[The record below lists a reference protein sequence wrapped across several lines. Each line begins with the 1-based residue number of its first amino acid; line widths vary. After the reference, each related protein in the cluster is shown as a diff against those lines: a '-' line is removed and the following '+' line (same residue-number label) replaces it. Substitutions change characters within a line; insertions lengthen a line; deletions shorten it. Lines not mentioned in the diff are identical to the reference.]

1 MLGTNG
7 EWKQFYKANNKANLQ
22 FSPTA
27 TLTMQF
33 NIVITILN
41 NIDNLLKDII
51 HFRHMAQ
58 RFPKLEMTW
67 ISLPWVLY
75 FMVPNITA
83 YVSKGSKGL
92 PSNDIHEL

>member
-33 NIVITILN
+33 NIVITL
-41 NIDNLLKDII
+41 DNLLKDII

-58 RFPKLEMTW
+58 RFPKLEMT
-67 ISLPWVLY
+67 
-75 FMVPNITA
+75 
-83 YVSKGSKGL
+83 
-92 PSNDIHEL
+92 

>member
-1 MLGTNG
+1 MLGTNR

-33 NIVITILN
+33 NIVITL
-41 NIDNLLKDII
+41 DNLLKDII

-58 RFPKLEMTW
+58 RPAKLELT
-67 ISLPWVLY
+67 
-75 FMVPNITA
+75 
-83 YVSKGSKGL
+83 
-92 PSNDIHEL
+92 

>member
-33 NIVITILN
+33 NIVITL
-41 NIDNLLKDII
+41 DNLLKDII
-51 HFRHMAQ
+51 HSRHMAQ
-58 RFPKLEMTW
+58 RFPKLEMT
-67 ISLPWVLY
+67 
-75 FMVPNITA
+75 
-83 YVSKGSKGL
+83 
-92 PSNDIHEL
+92 

>member
-1 MLGTNG
+1 MLGTSG

-33 NIVITILN
+33 NIVITL
-41 NIDNLLKDII
+41 DNLLKDII

-58 RFPKLEMTW
+58 RFPKLEMSC
-67 ISLPWVLY
+67 IP
-75 FMVPNITA
+75 FP
-83 YVSKGSKGL
+83 
-92 PSNDIHEL
+92 

>member
-33 NIVITILN
+33 NIVITL
-41 NIDNLLKDII
+41 DNLLKDVI
-51 HFRHMAQ
+51 HSRHMAQ
-58 RFPKLEMTW
+58 RFPKLEMT
-67 ISLPWVLY
+67 
-75 FMVPNITA
+75 
-83 YVSKGSKGL
+83 
-92 PSNDIHEL
+92 

>member
-1 MLGTNG
+1 MLSTSG

-33 NIVITILN
+33 NIVITL
-41 NIDNLLKDII
+41 DNLLKDII

-58 RFPKLEMTW
+58 RFPKLEMT
-67 ISLPWVLY
+67 
-75 FMVPNITA
+75 
-83 YVSKGSKGL
+83 
-92 PSNDIHEL
+92 

>member
-1 MLGTNG
+1 MERQGWNKTLRNTWSGKGMRRKQRVQMLSTSG

-33 NIVITILN
+33 NIVITL
-41 NIDNLLKDII
+41 DNLLKDII

-58 RFPKLEMTW
+58 RFPKLEMT
-67 ISLPWVLY
+67 
-75 FMVPNITA
+75 
-83 YVSKGSKGL
+83 
-92 PSNDIHEL
+92 